1 MRLGLIVG
9 LVVVVVMLSGL
20 TLAASAKF
28 DRPSRSVTVERVIDA
43 PRDRV
48 WATVTAFASYEEWN
62 PYVTSASGAASEGGE
77 LNLRLEAP
85 GSSAEDVTVKVLTAR
100 FERKLRWEDR
110 FVLPGLRDEE
120 VTIRVLKLTPTSV
133 RLFETVRMEGLL
145 APFADLDP
153 TLHGL
158 EQMAEALERRAEAT
172 S

>member
-1 MRLGLIVG
+1 M
-9 LVVVVVMLSGL
+9 
-20 TLAASAKF
+20 
-28 DRPSRSVTVERVIDA
+28 
-43 PRDRV
+43 
-48 WATVTAFASYEEWN
+48 
-62 PYVTSASGAASEGGE
+62 
-77 LNLRLEAP
+77 
-85 GSSAEDVTVKVLTAR
+85 KVLTAR

-153 TLHGL
+153 TQQGL